1 MTIWKKV
8 NKIIIKKCNSEA
20 IYNKKNLKAEK
31 RFNSKKSFQCFYI
44 TVILFDSVHRKDG
57 SCYLEVLLEKQFN
70 NLFLENYKKSWFL
83 ELWMFLL
90 KYKHFL
96 GVSVFRNIRKAFFW
110 DKTRNFLGEFLF
122 PKIQRSCISRNIR
135 KAFFWEN
142 IRIFLI
148 LELERFISRK
158 YKKHF

>member
-1 MTIWKKV
+1 MIKDENFFNKYMTIWKKV

-20 IYNKKNLKAEK
+20 IYNKKNLKVEK

-96 GVSVFRNIRKAFFW
+96 GVSVFRNIRKAFF
-110 DKTRNFLGEFLF
+110 
-122 PKIQRSCISRNIR
+122 
-135 KAFFWEN
+135 
-142 IRIFLI
+142 
-148 LELERFISRK
+148 
-158 YKKHF
+158 